1 MKNES
6 KLVHLLSIIV
16 IFLAIGASAG
26 GLFLRDLYRD
36 NPFVTSVWQS
46 TDLMTLTV
54 ATPLFIAALILSQ
67 RGSLRAQLIWLA
79 MLDYFLYNYAYYVF
93 AAAFNWFFLIY
104 VSLFVAS
111 LGALIFGLA
120 NLNVQ
125 EIARRFRASTPVKWI
140 SGYMIFVAIGLS
152 TVYLIMSL
160 GFIVNGQIPQI
171 IEKTGHITS
180 VVFALD
186 LSLVVPVFGLAA
198 FWLWKRQPWGYVLA
212 AISIVKGTVY
222 TLVLAVVSYRAAVV
236 GFPEASTE
244 IPLWLTLAAG
254 GVLAIILL
262 LGNIKPSEKY

>member
-1 MKNES
+1 MRNKFRCAYI
-6 KLVHLLSIIV
+6 LSAMVIV
-16 IFLAIGASAG
+16 LAIIASAG
-26 GLFLRDLYRD
+26 GIFLPELYRD

-93 AAAFNWFFLIY
+93 AAAFNWFFLVY
-104 VSLFVAS
+104 VALFVAS

-120 NLNVQ
+120 NLDVQ
-125 EIARRFRASTPVKWI
+125 AIARRFRARTPVKWI
-140 SGYMIFVAIGLS
+140 CGYMIFVAIGLS

-160 GFIVNGQIPQI
+160 GFIINGQLPQI

-212 AISIVKGTVY
+212 AISIVKGMVY
-222 TLVLAVVSYRAAVV
+222 TLVLAVVSYRATVV

-254 GVLAIILL
+254 GLLAGIFL
-262 LGNIKPSEKY
+262 LGNIKPSEKS